1 MLMPQRGMPPQ
12 VIMVVSDM
20 MVHRVLTVVQV
31 RTEAGAGMEVL
42 VEMVEEGDT
51 EVKGRMV
58 VMAVTGELVV
68 MVETV
73 DMEE

>member
-1 MLMPQRGMPPQ
+1 
-12 VIMVVSDM
+12 MVVSDM